1 MTIPQRRKQLAGL
14 FIPHVIIRTSM
25 HLVFLR
31 MCTMHVFNMHILVP
45 LSLSYTWIV
54 QLHVVDADSHLKN
67 SFLYF

>member
-1 MTIPQRRKQLAGL
+1 MTIPQRRKKLAGL
-14 FIPHVIIRTSM
+14 FIPHVQEPIM
-25 HLVFLR
+25 HLVFLHL
-31 MCTMHVFNMHILVP
+31 CTMHVFNMHILVP

>member
-14 FIPHVIIRTSM
+14 FIPHVQEPSM
-25 HLVFLR
+25 HLVFLH

-45 LSLSYTWIV
+45 LSFSYTWIV

>member
-1 MTIPQRRKQLAGL
+1 MTIPQKRKKLAGL
-14 FIPHVIIRTSM
+14 FIPHVQEPSM
-25 HLVFLR
+25 HLVFLH

-45 LSLSYTWIV
+45 LSLSYTCIV